1 MPKKTAA
8 KTSRTPAKKPAPR
21 APKAASGA
29 FEPAPHRFRAVG
41 GQWLVTGDAGTH
53 LFLTGEEFNAWQ
65 RGELTGQEPVA
76 ERLKA
81 AGLVGAG
88 YDEDAVAARI
98 CRRKDFLTAGPYLH
112 IFVVSLRCNQQ
123 CVYCHASR
131 AGMKATGVDMT
142 PEVADRCLDLAFH
155 SPSPFINV
163 EFQGGEPLSNWD
175 VVRHVV
181 EGAVARNRE
190 ARRELS
196 FSLVT
201 NLSLMDEAKLEY
213 ILDHGI
219 QVCTSLDGPEA
230 LHNANR
236 KWQGG
241 NAYAETVAWMKRL
254 NDGYVARGLDPN
266 LYHVEALLTVTR
278 DSLAYPRE
286 IVDEYVKQG
295 LKGLFLRPLNPFG
308 FAAKTSDAIGYGAK
322 EFMPFYLTA
331 LDHILALNQQGVE
344 IMERWATIFLAKIL
358 TDQDPNY
365 VDIRSPCGAG
375 VGQVAYNYDGQVFT
389 CDEARML
396 YQMGDSAFKVGD
408 AAQLSYEEIIDSSV
422 VRSLLF
428 ASTQEAL
435 PACSECAYL
444 PYCGTCPVYNYGTQ
458 GNIFGL
464 MPSNQKC
471 LMHMAIM
478 DRLFTLLR
486 DGGPQVRRVFER
498 WTTVRERP
506 YYIQHD

>member
-1 MPKKTAA
+1 MASRKPGQAA
-8 KTSRTPAKKPAPR
+8 PAKAKRLPILGQ
-21 APKAASGA
+21 S
-29 FEPAPHRFRAVG
+29 EPAPHRFRAVG
-41 GQWLVTGDAGTH
+41 AEWLLTNDAGAYA
-53 LFLTGEEFNAWQ
+53 FLTAEEFNAWH
-65 RGELTGQEPVA
+65 GGALASGDPA
-76 ERLKA
+76 FERLKR
-81 AGLVGAG
+81 AGFVGAG
-88 YDEDAVAARI
+88 YDADAIAARL
-98 CRRKDFLTAGPYLH
+98 CRRKDYLSTGPYLH
-112 IFVVSLRCNQQ
+112 IFVVSLRCNEQ

-131 AGMKATGVDMT
+131 ASMKADGYDMT
-142 PEVADRCLDLAFH
+142 PETADRCLDLAFH
-155 SPSPFINV
+155 SPSPFLNI
-163 EFQGGEPLSNWD
+163 EFQGGEPLSNWE
-175 VVRHVV
+175 VVQHIV

-230 LHNANR
+230 LHNGNR
-236 KWQGG
+236 KWADG
-241 NAYAETVAWMKRL
+241 NAHAATIEWMKRL

-278 DSLAYPRE
+278 ESLQHPRA
-286 IVDEYVKQG
+286 IVDEYVKHG

-308 FAAKTSDAIGYGAK
+308 FAAKTEDKIGYGAK

-331 LDHILALNQQGVE
+331 LDYILELNRRGVE

-375 VGQVAYNYDGQVFT
+375 IGQIAYNYDGQIFT

-396 YQMGDSAFKVGD
+396 YQMGDPAFRIGH
-408 AAQLSYEEIIDSSV
+408 AAELAYDEIIDSSV

-435 PACSECAYL
+435 PACAECAYL

-471 LMHMAIM
+471 QMHMAIL

-486 DGGPQVRRVFER
+486 DGGPEVRRTFER

-506 YYIQHD
+506 FYIQHD